1 MNHEANRTEEW
12 FEEPIATKKSGTA
25 RHSLSVFDTLPG
37 HLGMK
42 WEGEEL
48 KGSTARPGARHSKY
62 TGTSIAWQGNKFGAQ
77 ALAAVGIRQDG
88 E

>member
-42 WEGEEL
+42 WEGEE
-48 KGSTARPGARHSKY
+48 
-62 TGTSIAWQGNKFGAQ
+62 
-77 ALAAVGIRQDG
+77 
-88 E
+88 